1 MSRHGAEPV
10 RYEIRL
16 GGHLDDHWS
25 GRFAGLALARAD
37 DGTTTLTGVVRD
49 QAELHGLLAKARD
62 LGVPLLSVVAVAP
75 AGQSA
80 PGPA

>member
-1 MSRHGAEPV
+1 MSGSGSGPV

-25 GRFAGLALARAD
+25 GSFAGLDLVRAD
-37 DGTTTLTGVVRD
+37 DGTTTLTGPVRD

-62 LGVPLLSVVAVAP
+62 LGVPLLSVVAVP
-75 AGQSA
+75 AGRPA